1 MNPLNETEF
10 ALLRDFLQQETGIAV
25 PDSKQYLFST
35 RLAGILEKERCRSFS
50 ELFLRL
56 RSGDEVLT
64 REVVEAMTTHESGFF
79 REPHHFET
87 LCDTILP
94 ALLERKLQALPSMA
108 PSLRILS
115 AGCSFGQE
123 PYTVALCVEECRQ
136 RHALL
141 AVSDVTI
148 VGVDLSSLALER
160 ACRGLYTELELGPN
174 LPPEV
179 RERYFRHQDGCW
191 EIDASIRERV
201 DFRQGN
207 LSKSLEAFGRFDVIF
222 CRNVIIYFSPEEK
235 VALLG
240 RLRDRLEPR
249 GALFIGSTENLYG
262 IDVGLVACTN
272 GRSTHY
278 ECHPPSA
285 APSEVLS
292 WKS

>member
-1 MNPLNETEF
+1 MNPLNEIEF

-35 RLAGILEKERCRSFS
+35 RLAGILEKEQCRSFS

-56 RSGDEVLT
+56 RSGDSALT

-87 LCDTILP
+87 LCGKILP
-94 ALLERKLQALPSMA
+94 TLVERKLQALPGLA
-108 PSLRILS
+108 PTVRILS

-123 PYTVALCVEECRQ
+123 PYTVALCIEAWRERQTFPSLVE
-136 RHALL
+136 
-141 AVSDVTI
+141 VSI

-160 ACRGLYTELELGPN
+160 ARRGVYTELELGPN
-174 LPPEV
+174 LPAAV
-179 RERYFRHQDGCW
+179 RERYFRKDGSGW

-201 DFRQGN
+201 EFRSGN
-207 LSKSLEAFGRFDVIF
+207 LSKSLVELGIFDVIL

-240 RLRDRLEPR
+240 RLRDRLEPG

-262 IDVGLVACTN
+262 IEVGLVPCTH
-272 GRSTHY
+272 GQSTHY
-278 ECHPPSA
+278 ESRGPSA
-285 APSEVLS
+285 PFEAIL
-292 WKS
+292 